1 MDGPDF
7 PGALRAMADNIADHL
22 GTLTTRL
29 RQRTGALSRVV
40 AERDAYR
47 KALVA
52 VLELEQQV
60 HEDDIFAGNYLQV
73 AAVHDAIGSDLIM
86 RLTYRPRMILPT
98 PHGGTDWAE
107 WAKNAVLVLPSEGV
121 QMSVVRGLP
130 GEPDYKRVEKLMAE
144 HGRSWEQAFRIALD
158 EEELGQLG
166 DPADWRDATPKTL
179 AGVAEAMTDLADRG
193 WLPVGQAVED
203 PRSRPFD
210 KVDLGPQLAAADE
223 HIRELVDLAS
233 KADPCICTIAF
244 NKHDGSHIL
253 DRESTCPVHGGAA
266 CKACGSTSPEVRYC
280 TACRGECP
288 SILDRCADRW
298 HEE

>member
-22 GTLTTRL
+22 GALTTRL
-29 RQRTGALSRVV
+29 RQRTEALSRVV

-52 VLELEQQV
+52 VLELEPYEPDPADGPGGV
-60 HEDDIFAGNYLQV
+60 PSFTRDE
-73 AAVHDAIGSDLIM
+73 VHDAIGSDLIM
-86 RLTYRPRMILPT
+86 RLMYRPRMILP
-98 PHGGTDWAE
+98 PPMSPEQWKEAVEKAGLFVMPEGG
-107 WAKNAVLVLPSEGV
+107 
-121 QMSVVRGLP
+121 VRWGEVRLP

-166 DPADWRDATPKTL
+166 DPIDWRDATPKTL

-193 WLPVGQAVED
+193 WLPEGQAVD
-203 PRSRPFD
+203 PSR
-210 KVDLGPQLAAADE
+210 DE
-223 HIRELVDLAS
+223 PP
-233 KADPCICTIAF
+233 KPDPCTCTIAF
-244 NKHDGSHIL
+244 NKHDGSHIV

-266 CKACGSTSPEVRYC
+266 CQLCGSMNPSSRHCMICKDDCGGDASPC
-280 TACRGECP
+280 T
-288 SILDRCADRW
+288 DRW

>member
-22 GTLTTRL
+22 GVLTTRL
-29 RQRTGALSRVV
+29 RQRTEALSRVV

-86 RLTYRPRMILPT
+86 RLMYRPRMILPT

-193 WLPVGQAVED
+193 WLPVGQAVD
-203 PRSRPFD
+203 PSR
-210 KVDLGPQLAAADE
+210 DE
-223 HIRELVDLAS
+223 PP
-233 KADPCICTIAF
+233 KPDPCECTIAF
-244 NKHDGSHIL
+244 NKHDGSHIV

-266 CKACGSTSPEVRYC
+266 CPTCGSMSPASRHCMICKDDCGGDASPC
-280 TACRGECP
+280 T
-288 SILDRCADRW
+288 DRW